1 LPYFRYCWQPLYC
14 YIYISQSAYR
24 NVNKFLKAQTTVV
37 FFLWISSFAI
47 LCYLLCKNDEVD
59 AVHLTV
65 ITFDPRAAHAKI
77 KIDFMRRSV
86 CGGLH
91 FRARNHY
98 KIGVARMQV
107 GIVICRSIAEWS
119 LDQAFDPI
127 PGGRYR
133 FRIIRRRVSLIVAHQ
148 IRHCSAYEIKSDIT
162 KCFKQFRLRHKD
174 DCVFYFNITENPN
187 NMIMFIE
194 I

>member
-1 LPYFRYCWQPLYC
+1 LSF
-14 YIYISQSAYR
+14 
-24 NVNKFLKAQTTVV
+24 
-37 FFLWISSFAI
+37 FFLWIGSCAI
-47 LCYLLCKNDEVD
+47 LCYLLCKIDEVD

-65 ITFDPRAAHAKI
+65 ITFDLRAAHAKI

-91 FRARNHY
+91 FRVRNHY

-148 IRHCSAYEIKSDIT
+148 IRHYG
-162 KCFKQFRLRHKD
+162 LRNKKRYHKMPQAVSLRRWSD
-174 DCVFYFNITENPN
+174 DCAFYFNITKNPN
-187 NMIMFIE
+187 NVIMFIE
-194 I
+194 IQIILKNFYAL